1 VLASVP
7 VTHFVVL
14 LLAALIGA
22 VAGLRALTAPT
33 AVAWAAMLHWINLD
47 GTWAQWLGHPITV
60 GVLTVLALGE
70 LVTDQLPKTPSRL
83 VPMQFITRLIT
94 GGLAGA
100 ALGTAWG
107 FTWTSLGAAVIGAV
121 VGTVGGAFLR
131 HKLSDRHGVDLPVAL
146 TEDAVAVIGGFA
158 IAALAGIM

>member
-1 VLASVP
+1 
-7 VTHFVVL
+7 VTHFLVL
-14 LLAALIGA
+14 LLAALLGA
-22 VAGLRALTAPT
+22 VAGMRAFTAPT

-60 GVLTVLALGE
+60 AVLTILAIGE

-83 VPMQFITRLIT
+83 VPVQFGTRLIT

-107 FTWTSLGAAVIGAV
+107 YPWTSLGAAVIGATL
-121 VGTVGGAFLR
+121 GTIGGYVLR
-131 HKLSDRHGVDLPVAL
+131 RKLTDHHGVDLPVAL
-146 TEDAVAVIGGFA
+146 TEDVVAVLGGFT
-158 IAALAGIM
+158 IAALAAIL